1 MIIYLQMEEISIQ
14 KDSKLSG
21 LTLDECGIGRDL
33 GIIIVAIKQTTGDM
47 RFNPTFRST
56 INPGDTLI
64 ALGEVSKLRI
74 LEEMAMAKSKSY

>member
-1 MIIYLQMEEISIQ
+1 MIIDLQMEEISIQ

-33 GIIIVAIKQTTGDM
+33 GIIIVPIKQTTRDM

-56 INPGDTLI
+56 INPGGTLI

-74 LEEMAMAKSKSY
+74 LEEMAMAKK

>member
-1 MIIYLQMEEISIQ
+1 MIIDLQMEEISIQ
-14 KDSKLSG
+14 KDLKLSG

-74 LEEMAMAKSKSY
+74 LEEMAMAKK

>member
-1 MIIYLQMEEISIQ
+1 MIIDLQMEEISIQ
-14 KDSKLSG
+14 KDLKLSG

-33 GIIIVAIKQTTGDM
+33 GIMIVAIKQTTGDM

-74 LEEMAMAKSKSY
+74 LEEMAMAKK